1 MNPSVA
7 SKVLD
12 ILVHADIAYYGNNV
26 PYEKFITPY
35 YNKALGELKREL
47 KRILNL
53 RQNIGTF
60 IGIFIEEMLNE

>member
-1 MNPSVA
+1 MNSSVA
-7 SKVLD
+7 CKVLD
-12 ILVHADIAYYGNNV
+12 ILIHADIAYYGNGV

-35 YNKALGELKREL
+35 YNKSIGELKREL

-53 RQNIGTF
+53 KQDIGTF